1 MDQEC
6 LIRPCFDIHTGLCL
20 TRQCQ
25 LSRGRVDA
33 DATGEAT
40 FLLVLLAHV
49 IKIEAMLRTCSVCF
63 QACNR

>member
-40 FLLVLLAHV
+40 FLLVLLAQYYVLVVFAFRHV
-49 IKIEAMLRTCSVCF
+49 IDSW
-63 QACNR
+63 